1 LVEKIPSN
9 IEAEESTIGSVL
21 IDNSCFS
28 KVLSIV
34 KSKDFYDER
43 NSWLFESCENLYS
56 RRESIN
62 QITVAQELE
71 RQGRLESCGGSPYLS
86 YLISI
91 VPTSLDAEYYA
102 EIVKRLSTYR
112 EMINLSQSIQFMAE
126 SQPPD
131 SNDTIGKLSEMVT
144 DFTKN
149 NLMVDDLITPEMA
162 ADELLKMVNEY
173 SEGTGKGMSWGFKD
187 LDKLTGGIYPELTII
202 GARPS
207 VGKTEIMINIVET
220 MQDKKILFVSGE
232 MLLRG
237 LLERKA
243 ARKLG
248 ITVVEL
254 RKGNLTDV
262 QLSKLADLAA
272 LTSEIPLYHLP
283 PGKTSFDIYA
293 RVEQL
298 KSTIGVDIVFVDYL
312 QILKDCWISNKENMR
327 IRVGTASKTL
337 KGIVNDFSVPVI
349 CASQLSRALEYR
361 TDKRPTLADLRES
374 GDIEQDADNVILL
387 YRDMEE
393 EPNILEAK
401 IAKGRQ
407 TGSFPHVKLVWVE
420 KEQRY
425 ADYFR
430 G

>member
-1 LVEKIPSN
+1 
-9 IEAEESTIGSVL
+9 
-21 IDNSCFS
+21 
-28 KVLSIV
+28 
-34 KSKDFYDER
+34 
-43 NSWLFESCENLYS
+43 
-56 RRESIN
+56 
-62 QITVAQELE
+62 
-71 RQGRLESCGGSPYLS
+71 
-86 YLISI
+86 
-91 VPTSLDAEYYA
+91 
-102 EIVKRLSTYR
+102 
-112 EMINLSQSIQFMAE
+112 
-126 SQPPD
+126 
-131 SNDTIGKLSEMVT
+131 
-144 DFTKN
+144 
-149 NLMVDDLITPEMA
+149 
-162 ADELLKMVNEY
+162 
-173 SEGTGKGMSWGFKD
+173 
-187 LDKLTGGIYPELTII
+187 
-202 GARPS
+202 
-207 VGKTEIMINIVET
+207 
-220 MQDKKILFVSGE
+220 

-337 KGIVNDFSVPVI
+337 KGIVNDFSIPVI

-425 ADYFR
+425 ADYFI